1 MAAFPTAPSHPPPLP
16 RAMVPALLHLAYT
29 EGADGLYAGM
39 GTACASLGISNLLY
53 YALYAL
59 LRDALL
65 RASPQRT
72 SLGGVAALP
81 VAAMAGALNV
91 LATNPLW
98 VLVTRLQAHRG
109 GNGGDADAGAAP
121 RPLAVARQVYA
132 EGGIAAFWRGTG
144 ASLVMV
150 SNPVVQFAVFEWLMA
165 RAAARAKARAGP
177 GGKAAPVGK
186 ATVFASGALSKLA
199 ATLVTY
205 PFLVLKS
212 RQQAAQRPVPAP
224 ASGGDKDGEAAVRAA
239 HPVRVRLL
247 AQLLAVAREEGVQ
260 GAVGGPGARESGQC
274 GRHCVAGE
282 GRGVNRMACFL
293 AASPPAVAGVQAPHG
308 TRSEPTP
315 PFHRSVPGAGHEAVP
330 DRARGRHPVHHQGH
344 HHPGDSQSHAQDCE
358 AGLNEISC
366 QRCHVTSL
374 TTAQRSA
381 KSTPASLPPSFPAFS
396 RLRAQLAHLHRLAHQ
411 RQWPLPV
418 TVMVMLT
425 LATTLISRP
434 AAMPSAVA
442 TPST

>member
-1 MAAFPTAPSHPPPLP
+1 
-16 RAMVPALLHLAYT
+16 MVPALLHLAYT

-165 RAAARAKARAGP
+165 RAAARARARAGP

-358 AGLNEISC
+358 AGLNEISSTVP
-366 QRCHVTSL
+366 RHLPHHSSTLRKKHPSL
-374 TTAQRSA
+374 FAPQLPCLQPPSRAASPPTPSST
-381 KSTPASLPPSFPAFS
+381 STPMASSSNSNGDAHSSNHADKPTRGNAFRRS
-396 RLRAQLAHLHRLAHQ
+396 NAVDLIARWCTAVSAH
-411 RQWPLPV
+411 
-418 TVMVMLT
+418 
-425 LATTLISRP
+425 S
-434 AAMPSAVA
+434 
-442 TPST
+442 